1 MSLLVRLA
9 FRNVRS
15 HWKQSLAAL
24 ISVTTGFI
32 AFSLFDGYLRD
43 GYRSMSELYEN
54 LDMLGDVIIEKEGA
68 SAPEGR
74 SHPWDW
80 ALDAENQKQIQEFLS
95 SQQEKIIGFS
105 RFLKIDGSVD
115 TPTTNFVFY
124 GFGYDVKGGSLIQ
137 GRWKWNTYWGKPL
150 NEQPD
155 YSSHMLI
162 GRRLGQNL
170 GCLPEKLGD
179 LSHYFFDLELHPQE
193 RPFNCKDQTFQLTSV
208 TERGQVNA
216 IDMYVSG
223 MYDQGLKEFDE
234 RLVVLPLEAAQSLF
248 DTDKVNYYT
257 VKLKNSDMIPGF
269 VNQFN
274 ETFKN
279 NNSKLTVTPWKQH
292 AFGDVYRRVKDLL
305 DVDRAFVISII
316 IFVGCM
322 SVFNTL
328 VKIIKERTFEIGM
341 LRSLGF
347 KPDFIKRLFILESVF
362 LSWLGCIAGIFF
374 SIVLSVFIN
383 KMEYSYPSGLFSFES
398 PLRIQINV
406 MTYLYGV
413 LMMTGLSI
421 VASYIAIRKPSQ
433 SVIAQ
438 TLVHV

>member
-1 MSLLVRLA
+1 
-9 FRNVRS
+9 VRS

-43 GYRSMSELYEN
+43 VYRGMTELNEN
-54 LDMLGDVIIEKEGA
+54 LNMLGDLIIEKEGA

-80 ALDAENQKQIQEFLS
+80 ALNVSQQKQIQEFLKL
-95 SQQEKIIGFS
+95 QNDKVLGFS

-124 GFGYDVKGGSLIQ
+124 GFGYDVQGGSLIQ
-137 GRWKWNTYWGKPL
+137 GRWKWNTYWGRPL
-150 NEQPD
+150 VEQND
-155 YSSHMLI
+155 FSSHMII
-162 GRRLGQNL
+162 GRRLGQSL
-170 GCLPEKLGD
+170 GCLPENLGD
-179 LSHYFFDLELHPQE
+179 LSHYFFDFEMHPQFRAFE
-193 RPFNCKDQTFQLTSV
+193 CEDQDFQLTSV
-208 TERGQVNA
+208 TEKGQVNA
-216 IDMYVSG
+216 IDMNVSG

-234 RLVVLPLEAAQSLF
+234 RLVVLPLEAAQNLF

-257 VKLKNSDMIPGF
+257 LKLKNSGLVAEF
-269 VNQFN
+269 VKKFN
-274 ETFKN
+274 EHFK
-279 NNSKLTVTPWKQH
+279 SMDAKITATSWQLH
-292 AFGDVYRRVKDLL
+292 EFGDVYRRTKDLL
-305 DVDRAFVISII
+305 DVDRTFVISII

-347 KPDFIKRLFILESVF
+347 EPGFIKKLFILESVF
-362 LSWLGCIAGIFF
+362 LSWLGCLVGIFL
-374 SIVLSVFIN
+374 SITLSVLIN
-383 KMEYSYPSGLFSFES
+383 KLEYSYPSGLFSFES
-398 PLRIQINV
+398 PLRV
-406 MTYLYGV
+406 EVSAMTYVYGI
-413 LMMTGLSI
+413 LMMTGLSV